1 MKIWKIALG
10 KIAAAAATAADKKCA
25 SYASAVRKS
34 VRNEFPAI
42 WSPKLP
48 LGAQHGSTS
57 WRNLTKHP
65 VKKLNLWQKKWPL
78 AKYALIKT

>member
-48 LGAQHGSTS
+48 LGESLAKKMATS
-57 WRNLTKHP
+57 QICFDKN
-65 VKKLNLWQKKWPL
+65 LNLGF
-78 AKYALIKT
+78 